1 MKWFQFVSKI
11 KKETGVKSLKEA
23 MKIASERKSE
33 WKKDG
38 SASPASSKKTGKK
51 RGTAKKGRG
60 KGTRRMRGGK
70 QVEVESMANPN
81 KMTGGKKSESDADME
96 SESGS
101 KMTGGRKSDADVET
115 ESVSKMTGGE
125 TDMETD
131 AAIKS
136 ISKLKW

>member
-51 RGTAKKGRG
+51 KGTAKKGRG

-70 QVEVESMANPN
+70 HVEVESMANPN
-81 KMTGGKKSESDADME
+81 KMTGGRKSDADVD
-96 SESGS
+96 SESVS
-101 KMTGGRKSDADVET
+101 KMTGGRKSDADVDS

-125 TDMETD
+125 TDMETE